1 MLPGGAPLGAES
13 LRGTPVTRA
22 LRIVYVLFAWLYLAG
37 LVTVAFAAGLGL
49 LGGSSMQLHIESGYI
64 LHLAP
69 ILLLLAAWGARVGR
83 PTIWWV
89 VALSV
94 SGLIQPL
101 LPVLRDSVPFL
112 AALHPLNAM
121 LLFYLSFTVA
131 WRSRAFLAE
140 QLATA

>member
-1 MLPGGAPLGAES
+1 M
-13 LRGTPVTRA
+13 TRA
-22 LRIVYVLFAWLYLAG
+22 LRIVYVLLAWLYLAG

-49 LGGSSMQLHIESGYI
+49 LVPGSNMDLHRESGYI

-69 ILLLLAAWGARVGR
+69 VLLLLAAWGARVGR
-83 PTIWWV
+83 PTMWWV

-121 LLFYLSFTVA
+121 LLFYLAITVA
-131 WRSRAFLAE
+131 WRSRAFLADE
-140 QLATA
+140 LATA

>member
-1 MLPGGAPLGAES
+1 M
-13 LRGTPVTRA
+13 TRA
-22 LRIVYVLFAWLYLAG
+22 LRIAYVLLAWLYLAG

-49 LGGSSMQLHIESGYI
+49 LVPDSTMDLHIESGYI

-89 VALSV
+89 IALTV

-101 LPVLRDSVPFL
+101 LPALRESVPFL

-121 LLFYLSFTVA
+121 VLFYLSFTVA

>member
-1 MLPGGAPLGAES
+1 M
-13 LRGTPVTRA
+13 TRA
-22 LRIVYVLFAWLYLAG
+22 LRIVYVALAWLYLAG
-37 LVTVAFAAGLGL
+37 LVAVAFAAGLGL
-49 LGGSSMQLHIESGYI
+49 LVPGSSMDLHREAGYI

-94 SGLIQPL
+94 SGLIQPI
-101 LPVLRDSVPFL
+101 LPILRESVPFL

-121 LLFYLSFTVA
+121 LLFYLALTVA
-131 WRSRAFLAE
+131 WRSRVFLAE
-140 QLATA
+140 PLATA

>member
-1 MLPGGAPLGAES
+1 M
-13 LRGTPVTRA
+13 TRA
-22 LRIVYVLFAWLYLAG
+22 LRITYVLVAWLYLAG

-49 LGGSSMQLHIESGYI
+49 LGGSTMQLHAESGYI

-69 ILLLLAAWGARVGR
+69 ILLLLTAWGARVGR

-94 SGLIQPL
+94 SGLIQPM
-101 LPVLRDSVPFL
+101 LPLLRDSVPFL

-121 LLFYLSFTVA
+121 VLFYLAFTVA
-131 WRSRAFLAE
+131 WRSRTFLAE
-140 QLATA
+140 PLATA

>member
-1 MLPGGAPLGAES
+1 M
-13 LRGTPVTRA
+13 TRA
-22 LRIVYVLFAWLYLAG
+22 LRLAYVLVAWLYLAG

-49 LGGSSMQLHIESGYI
+49 LGGSSMDLHVNAGYI

-94 SGLIQPL
+94 SGLIQPI
-101 LPVLRDSVPFL
+101 LPLLRDSAPFV

-121 LLFYLSFTVA
+121 VLFFLSFTVA
-131 WRSRAFLAE
+131 WRSRTFLADPV
-140 QLATA
+140 ATA

>member
-1 MLPGGAPLGAES
+1 
-13 LRGTPVTRA
+13 VTRA
-22 LRIVYVLFAWLYLAG
+22 LRIAYVLLAWLYLAG

-49 LGGSSMQLHIESGYI
+49 LGGSSMELHINTGYI

-69 ILLLLAAWGARVGR
+69 ILLLLAAWGARIGR
-83 PTIWWV
+83 PTTWWV
-89 VALSV
+89 LALTV
-94 SGLIQPL
+94 SGLIQPI
-101 LPVLRDSVPFL
+101 LPILRDSVPWL

-131 WRSRAFLAE
+131 WRSREFLFD

>member
-1 MLPGGAPLGAES
+1 M
-13 LRGTPVTRA
+13 TRA
-22 LRIVYVLFAWLYLAG
+22 LRITYVLVAWLYLAG

-49 LGGSSMQLHIESGYI
+49 LGGSTMQLHVESGYI

-94 SGLIQPL
+94 SGLIQPM
-101 LPVLRDSVPFL
+101 LPLLRDGVPFL

-121 LLFYLSFTVA
+121 VLFYLAFTVA
-131 WRSRAFLAE
+131 WRSRTFLAE
-140 QLATA
+140 PLATT

>member
-1 MLPGGAPLGAES
+1 M
-13 LRGTPVTRA
+13 TRA
-22 LRIVYVLFAWLYLAG
+22 LRLVYVLLAWLYLAG

-49 LGGSSMQLHIESGYI
+49 LGGSSMDLHRESGYI

-94 SGLIQPL
+94 SGLIQPM
-101 LPVLRDSVPFL
+101 LPIFRDSVPWL

-121 LLFYLSFTVA
+121 VLFFLAFTVA
-131 WRSRAFLAE
+131 WRSRAFLSDM
-140 QLATA
+140 LATA

>member
-1 MLPGGAPLGAES
+1 M
-13 LRGTPVTRA
+13 TRA
-22 LRIVYVLFAWLYLAG
+22 LRIAYVLLAWLYLAG
-37 LVTVAFAAGLGL
+37 LVSVAFAAGLGL
-49 LGGSSMQLHIESGYI
+49 LVPGSTMQLHREAGYI

-83 PTIWWV
+83 PTMWWV

-94 SGLIQPL
+94 SGLIQPI
-101 LPVLRDSVPFL
+101 LPILRESVPFL

-121 LLFYLSFTVA
+121 VLFYLAFTVA
-131 WRSRAFLAE
+131 WRSRAFLSD